1 MTHPT
6 RPRITRIL
14 ALVLAS
20 CSLALPSCALLGAG
34 PVDIPRPE
42 PALTLAA
49 GDVLL
54 VLPAEGGTRMAP
66 LFVLTVDPSG
76 TVEVPGGGPLNVSG
90 YTEEDLAAVLLSLRP
105 ELGDLRVERRER
117 LVASSR

>member
-6 RPRITRIL
+6 RPRIL

-20 CSLALPSCALLGAG
+20 SALALPSCALLGAG
-34 PVDIPRPE
+34 PVDIPWPE
-42 PALTLAA
+42 PADTLMA
-49 GDVLL
+49 GDVLV
-54 VLPAEGGTRMAP
+54 VLPAEGGSAVTP
-66 LFVLTVDPSG
+66 LFVLTVGPEGS
-76 TVEVPGGGPLNVSG
+76 VEVPGSGPLSVAG
-90 YTEEDLAAVLLSLRP
+90 YIAEDLAAVLLSLRP